1 MYTDIREDRRADTLA
16 VLAVLAVVAVQ
27 AVKHMISDFSDL
39 LGGWLF

>member
-16 VLAVLAVVAVQ
+16 VLAVVAVQ
-27 AVKHMISDFSDL
+27 AVKHTISDFSDL